1 MIEQSD
7 KCVDQ
12 GEENNEAL
20 ASARDELASA
30 KSYVDNIIRS
40 MADTLLVIKADM
52 AIGSVNRS
60 LLNLLGY
67 EEAELI
73 DESPAKI
80 FGEELAQGS
89 ILEALLMQ
97 GTVSNVETTY
107 LTKDGKCIPMSL
119 SGSLMQDERGQIQ
132 GLVCVAQD
140 ITERKRM
147 EEEKRQLHDQLVDT
161 SRRLGMADVA
171 TSVLHNVG
179 NVLNSINVSVGLLS
193 NTLRQSLVGDIG
205 RICKML
211 QDHQVDLGTY
221 LSTDAKGKQIPGYLA
236 QLAGHLIE
244 EHRIMTKELES
255 LNGSTEH
262 AKQCVSMQQGM
273 VKAGGLQEPVV
284 LVELMDQAVD
294 INKTALD
301 HQQVEVIRD
310 YADPSEV
317 VVDKHQVL
325 QILVNLI
332 RNAIQ
337 AMQSVDE
344 RALTLRVCQPW
355 GEDHLIRLEISD
367 TGVGIQPD
375 HLTRIF
381 SQGFTTKSDGH
392 GFGLHSGALLAK
404 NMGGSLCAQ
413 SDGQGFGATFILELP
428 TDRLTVPA

>member
-1 MIEQSD
+1 MTEQSETWAE
-7 KCVDQ
+7 Q
-12 GEENNEAL
+12 GEEKNAAL

-30 KSYVDNIIRS
+30 KSYVENIIRS

-67 EEAELI
+67 EESELI

-80 FGEELAQGS
+80 FGEELAHGS

-107 LTKDGKCIPMSL
+107 LRKDGTRIPMSL

-147 EEEKRQLHDQLVDT
+147 EEEKRQLHEQLVDT

-193 NTLRQSLVGDIG
+193 HTLRQSLVGDIG
-205 RICKML
+205 RICQLL
-211 QDHQVDLGTY
+211 QDHQADLGTY
-221 LSTDAKGKQIPGYLA
+221 LSSDAKGKQIPGYLA
-236 QLAGHLIE
+236 QLAEHLTE

-273 VKAGGLQEPVV
+273 VKAGGLQEPVI

-310 YADPSEV
+310 YADHSEV

-332 RNAIQ
+332 R
-337 AMQSVDE
+337 
-344 RALTLRVCQPW
+344 
-355 GEDHLIRLEISD
+355 
-367 TGVGIQPD
+367 
-375 HLTRIF
+375 
-381 SQGFTTKSDGH
+381 
-392 GFGLHSGALLAK
+392 
-404 NMGGSLCAQ
+404 
-413 SDGQGFGATFILELP
+413 
-428 TDRLTVPA
+428 